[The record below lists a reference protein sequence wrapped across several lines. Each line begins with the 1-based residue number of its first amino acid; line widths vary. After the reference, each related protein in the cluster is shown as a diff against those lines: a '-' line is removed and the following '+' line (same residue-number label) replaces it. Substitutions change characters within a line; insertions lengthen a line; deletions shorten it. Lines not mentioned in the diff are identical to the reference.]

1 MDKIW
6 IGILLLG
13 LGFVGL
19 CVRIILKKNGRFS
32 SKDIGQSEA
41 MHKRGIYC
49 IRTQDV
55 EMRRPKKNKI
65 DVKSL

>member
-1 MDKIW
+1 MAQLW
-6 IGILLLG
+6 IIILLLG
-13 LGFVGL
+13 LAVAGL
-19 CVRIILKKNGRFS
+19 CIRVILKKNGRFS

-41 MHKRGIYC
+41 MHKRGIHC

-55 EMRRPKKNKI
+55 EMRHPKHKI